1 MKPSPRYKHYD
12 LGQQILGTMVEVRLS
27 CVNNVFLMD
36 QENFARYAEAKSYK
50 AIGGRTEKSPARL
63 TIPANGQWHV
73 VVDKA
78 GFQVLANSN
87 VRAMVPPVRRPVN
100 SSAAA

>member
-1 MKPSPRYKHYD
+1 VKSSPRYKHYD
-12 LGQQILGTMVEVRLS
+12 LGKQPLGTTVEVRLS

-36 QENFARYAEAKSYK
+36 QENFTRYAEAKSYK

-78 GFQVLANSN
+78 GFQALANSN
-87 VRAMVPPVRRPVN
+87 VRAMLPPVRRQPN
-100 SSAAA
+100 STAAA

>member
-12 LGQQILGTMVEVRLS
+12 LGQQTMGTTVEVRLS

-36 QENFARYAEAKSYK
+36 QENFMRYAEAKSYK
-50 AIGGRTEKSPARL
+50 AMGGRTEKSPARL
-63 TIPANGQWHV
+63 TIPANGQWHL

-78 GFQVLANSN
+78 GFAVLANSN
-87 VRAMVPPVRRPVN
+87 VRALLPPVQRPAN
-100 SSAAA
+100 SPAAA

>member
-1 MKPSPRYKHYD
+1 MKPSPRYKHYN
-12 LGQQILGTMVEVRLS
+12 LGEQPFGTTVEVRLS
-27 CVNNVFLMD
+27 CINNVFLMD

-50 AIGGRTEKSPARL
+50 AIGGRAEKSPARL
-63 TIPANGQWHV
+63 TIPANGEWHV

-78 GFQVLANSN
+78 EFQTLANSN
-87 VRAMVPPVRRPVN
+87 VRAMLPPGPKQTK